1 MTISTNRRFEPDEMG
16 EWWLALSRELA
27 QVLTFSV
34 HNSFT
39 RQEAIDRLKRVVEY
53 LELCYVD
60 APGDREPESGQFYSD
75 GCGMTDLPDPV
86 FPTDYG
92 D

>member
-1 MTISTNRRFEPDEMG
+1 MTTSANRPIEPDTG
-16 EWWLALSRELA
+16 GDWWLALSRELA
-27 QVLTFSV
+27 QVTVFTL
-34 HNSFT
+34 NAGFT
-39 RQEAIDRLKRVVEY
+39 RQDAIDRLKGVVEW
-53 LELCYVD
+53 LELACVD
-60 APGDREPESGQFYSD
+60 EGDRSHESGQFYSD